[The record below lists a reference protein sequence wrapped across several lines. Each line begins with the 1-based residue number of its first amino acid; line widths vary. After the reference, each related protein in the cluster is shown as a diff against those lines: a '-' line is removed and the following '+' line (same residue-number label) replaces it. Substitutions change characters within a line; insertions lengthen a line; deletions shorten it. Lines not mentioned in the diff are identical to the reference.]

1 MFRRPYLL
9 PSALLLALTI
19 LFTWPQARYLGS
31 RFAWHNDPQFSIWR
45 LAWIA
50 HALGNDPRH
59 LFDANIFHPNPRTLA
74 YSDATLLE
82 GLVAAPLLWAGIPT
96 VAVYNLLLL
105 GGIFASGLG
114 MFVLARHLTGSAGAA
129 LSAAAVFMMVPYRIE
144 HYAHLELQWA
154 MWIPLAF
161 WAFHRTVGERSWR
174 LGPLTGLF
182 LWLQVLSCVY
192 YGVFLAITLGVL
204 ALLLIVVEPR
214 RTATALPA
222 LALGAL
228 LAAALIYPYAAVYV
242 GNIATVGPRDLAE
255 IVRYS
260 AQPTDYLATPPQNWW
275 WSWTGARW
283 GSSELRLFPGAIAVC
298 LALVGVA
305 RRPARLVWAYLV
317 VGALAFELSLGPRGR
332 VYAWLLDRVDLLH
345 GLRAPGRMSIVAFCA
360 LAMLAGFGVAAIEKR
375 AGSRR
380 GARLAAG
387 AALLLL
393 TLEYASAPMVL
404 TAANDRPLDV
414 YKVMHGIGPGVVAE
428 LPMTTPDR
436 LPGNDAVYAY
446 WSIGYWHPLVNGYSG
461 HYPPDYFRLLARM
474 ENFPDERSIATL
486 VALDVRYVVV
496 HRAYYAPEE
505 YRSLIFRIAERAE
518 LRSAGRYR
526 DPLGDADLFE
536 LKPQLA
542 TSR

>member
-1 MFRRPYLL
+1 VFRRPYLL
-9 PSALLLALTI
+9 PSVLLLALTI
-19 LFTWPQARYLGS
+19 VFTWPQARYLGS
-31 RFAWHNDPQFSIWR
+31 RFASHNDPNFSIWR
-45 LAWIA
+45 IAWIA

-59 LFDANIFHPNPRTLA
+59 LFDANIFHPHPRTLA

-82 GLVAAPLLWAGIPT
+82 GLVAAPLLWAGTPP

-114 MFVLARHLTGSAGAA
+114 MFVLARHLTDSAGAA

-144 HYAHLELQWA
+144 HYGHLELQWA

-161 WAFHRTVGERSWR
+161 WAVHRTVDEQSWR
-174 LGPLTGLF
+174 AGLLTGLF
-182 LWLQVLSCVY
+182 LWLQVLSCAY
-192 YGVFLAITLGVL
+192 YGVFLAIMLGVL
-204 ALLLIVVEPR
+204 AVVLLVVDPR
-214 RTATALPA
+214 RTSAALPP

-228 LAAALIYPYAAVYV
+228 LAAALTYPYTAVYAGNVAIV
-242 GNIATVGPRDLAE
+242 GSRDLEE

-260 AQPTDYLATPPQNWW
+260 AQPTDYLAAPSQNWW

-283 GSSELRLFPGAIAVC
+283 GSSELRLFPGGIAVC
-298 LALVGVA
+298 LALTAFA
-305 RRPARLVWAYLV
+305 RRPVRLAWAYAAA
-317 VGALAFELSLGPRGR
+317 GAVAFELSLGARGR
-332 VYAWLLDRVDLLH
+332 VYAWLLDRVDVLH

-360 LAMLAGFGVAAIEKR
+360 LAVLAGLGVAAIEKWT
-375 AGSRR
+375 GSRR
-380 GARLAAG
+380 GARFAAG
-387 AALLLL
+387 AAVVLL

-404 TAANDRPLDV
+404 TAAADRPLDV
-414 YKVMHGIGPGVVAE
+414 YKVMHSIGPGVVAE
-428 LPMTTPDR
+428 LPMPTTDR
-436 LPGNDAVYAY
+436 LPGKDAVYAY
-446 WSIGYWHPLVNGYSG
+446 WSIAYWHPLVNGYSG
-461 HYPPDYFRLLARM
+461 YYPPDYFRLLARM
-474 ENFPDERSIATL
+474 QTFPDERSIATL
-486 VALDVRYVVV
+486 AALDVRYVVV

-505 YRSLIFRIAERAE
+505 YRSLMARIAERAE